1 MKYKESSQCDRWVF
15 TNEQLAELRGAKL
28 ESTLRVLTQAQES
41 SSQAS
46 GSGNGDTP
54 PPADLAPPSLEE
66 QELLLRYYGS
76 KLQAICA
83 ELKLPRKVLGTCVT
97 FLKRMYVHSC
107 VLEVDPQTIFLTC
120 LYLACKTEE
129 SYISAAELGRLSGMR
144 AEIVLGTELTL
155 LQGLKFDLI
164 VFSPFNA
171 IEGFMQVIQ
180 ERAQI
185 PGAVEPALLGLQ
197 ESTAD
202 RARRAA
208 LAAADA
214 LMLTDAPLL
223 FTPGQLALA
232 ALRSGF
238 HKAGIKIQN
247 PAALVLSPDEQPE
260 ETVHKLAAVLRSI
273 DELGA
278 LGSATLDLEEIAA
291 IDRRVKACRAVL
303 SETSRKAAK
312 GKPSGKSGT
321 KEAIAAKA

>member
-1 MKYKESSQCDRWVF
+1 
-15 TNEQLAELRGAKL
+15 AELRGAKL
-28 ESTLRVLTQAQES
+28 ESTLRVLTQVLLRRRWVR
-41 SSQAS
+41 
-46 GSGNGDTP
+46 
-54 PPADLAPPSLEE
+54 DLAPPSLEE

-171 IEGFMQVIQ
+171 IEGFMQ
-180 ERAQI
+180 
-185 PGAVEPALLGLQ
+185 
-197 ESTAD
+197 
-202 RARRAA
+202 
-208 LAAADA
+208 
-214 LMLTDAPLL
+214 
-223 FTPGQLALA
+223 
-232 ALRSGF
+232 
-238 HKAGIKIQN
+238 AGIKIQN